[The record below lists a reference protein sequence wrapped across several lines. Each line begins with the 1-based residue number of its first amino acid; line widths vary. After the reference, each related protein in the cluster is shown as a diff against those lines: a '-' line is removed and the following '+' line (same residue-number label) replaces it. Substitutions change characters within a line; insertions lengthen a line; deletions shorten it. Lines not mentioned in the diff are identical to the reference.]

1 MSKTISPVFKRRL
14 TPLSIALVYALVGGV
29 WLLVTYALIGTS
41 FKGQQSAVWL
51 TVLNGVLLIGVS
63 SALLFLLI
71 RRREATITR
80 SQESL
85 RRTNRALATLSECD
99 HTLLHAADE
108 QGFVSDVC
116 RVAVEH
122 GGYRQAWVWFAE
134 ADGVASVRPVASWDN
149 KATKMKTLP
158 DSGMGQGAAREALS
172 TGFPVVRTIT
182 ARLGAGEL
190 FKRIASSVIAL
201 PLSGDDGTF
210 GALVIYAD
218 EADAFDPEE
227 VDLLQKL
234 AGNLAYGIAT
244 LRIQAE
250 KNQFEQQHAVL
261 AAVIDQFMQGVIL
274 FAPDGA
280 ISYVNPAFE
289 RINGADRATIIGESI
304 HNCGGALLGAPFVQ
318 TLKDVVAQSTT
329 HTGRYVIARNDGS
342 IVDVEAV
349 LSPVRESSGTVVS
362 YAAIVRDLTPE
373 IQLENQLRHAQ
384 KMEAVGTLAG
394 GIAHDFNNILGAIII
409 SSEMALDDAKE
420 GITNQELLEIV
431 LNAAERG
438 RNLVT
443 QILAFSRQG
452 EQKRQTVRLSPI
464 VKECLKLL
472 RASLPTT
479 IDIRPA
485 IRSEEAMALVDPT
498 QIHQVIVNLC
508 TNAAHAMHGKVGVL
522 EISLSD
528 VTLQED
534 VAGTHPD
541 LHAGPYVELSVKDTG
556 HGMGKEVLERIF
568 DPFFTTKKQGR
579 GTGLGLPVVYGI
591 VKDHGGGIVVESEPG
606 KGTTVRVLIPRAEP
620 VEEPPEAV
628 PDGLPPGG
636 SERILYVD
644 DEEDLVATTG
654 EMLRRLGYE
663 VVATTGSVEAL
674 KLFTAHPGRFDLIIT
689 DQTMPLLTGTELI
702 REIRLLRPDVPVL
715 LCSGFMDEDEDAI
728 CEEARAAG
736 IAEVLRKPVD
746 RDEMARAIRRILDR
760 SV

>member
-41 FKGQQSAVWL
+41 FKGQPSAVWL

-99 HTLLHAADE
+99 HALLHAADE
-108 QGFVSDVC
+108 QGFVREVC

-134 ADGVASVRPVASWDN
+134 ADGVATVRPVACWDN
-149 KATKMKTLP
+149 NAAKMKTLP
-158 DSGMGQGAAREALS
+158 DPEMGQVAAREALS
-172 TGFPVVRTIT
+172 TGFPVVRNIN
-182 ARLGAGEL
+182 ARPGAGEL
-190 FKRIASSVIAL
+190 FKRITSAVIAL

-227 VDLLQKL
+227 VDLLRKL

-244 LRIQAE
+244 LRIQTE
-250 KNQFEQQHAVL
+250 KNQFEQQHAIL

-274 FAPDGA
+274 FAPDGVVR
-280 ISYVNPAFE
+280 YVNPAFE
-289 RINGADRATIIGESI
+289 RISGSDHAGIIGESI
-304 HNCGGALLGAPFVQ
+304 HNYGGSLLGATFVQ
-318 TLKDVVAQSTT
+318 TLKDVVAQSTAKT
-329 HTGRYVIARNDGS
+329 ARYVIARNDGS
-342 IVDVEAV
+342 TVDVEV
-349 LSPVRESSGTVVS
+349 ILSPVRENSGTVAS

-373 IQLENQLRHAQ
+373 IQLEGQLRHAQ

-409 SSEMALDDAKE
+409 SSELALDDAKE
-420 GITNQELLEIV
+420 GINNQELLDIV

-452 EQKRQTVRLSPI
+452 EQKRQTVRLAPI

-485 IRSEEAMALVDPT
+485 IRSENAVALVDPT

-522 EISLSD
+522 DITLAE
-528 VTLQED
+528 VTLRED
-534 VAGTHPD
+534 IVGTHPD
-541 LHAGPYVELSVKDTG
+541 LHAGPYVELTVKDTG
-556 HGMGKEVLERIF
+556 HGMERGVLDRIF
-568 DPFFTTKKQGR
+568 NPFFTTKEPGR

-606 KGTTVRVLIPRAEP
+606 RGTTVRVLIPGTEP
-620 VEEPPEAV
+620 VEESLEVV

-636 SERILYVD
+636 SERILFVD

-674 KLFTAHPGRFDLIIT
+674 KLFTAHPGNFDLIIT
-689 DQTMPLLTGTELI
+689 DQTMPLVTGTELI

-746 RDEMARAIRRILDR
+746 RDEMARAIRRAMNG

>member
-1 MSKTISPVFKRRL
+1 MSKTLPSVFKARL

-29 WLLVTYALIGTS
+29 WMFVTNTLIGTS
-41 FKGQQSAVWL
+41 FKGQPFGVWL
-51 TVLNGVLLIGVS
+51 AVLNGVLLIGVS
-63 SALLFLLI
+63 SVLLFLLI

-99 HTLLHAADE
+99 QALLHAADE
-108 QGFVSDVC
+108 QGFLRDVC
-116 RVAVEH
+116 RIAVEH

-134 ADGVASVRPVASWDN
+134 ADGVASVRPVACWDN
-149 KATKMKTLP
+149 KSAEVNTLP
-158 DSGMGQGAAREALS
+158 DSDMGQGAAREALS
-172 TGFPVVRTIT
+172 SRTHVVRKIT
-182 ARLGAGEL
+182 TRLGAGEL

-201 PLSGDDGTF
+201 PLSDDDRTF

-218 EADAFDPEE
+218 EADAFDSEE
-227 VDLLQKL
+227 IDLLKKL

-244 LRIQAE
+244 LRIQTE
-250 KNQFEQQHAVL
+250 KKQFEQQHAVL
-261 AAVIDQFMQGVIL
+261 AAVIDQFMQGVVL

-280 ISYVNPAFE
+280 IRYVNPAFE
-289 RINGADRATIIGESI
+289 RISGADHTRIITENI
-304 HNCGGALLGAPFVQ
+304 HTYGGSLLGSTFAQ
-318 TLKDVVAQSTT
+318 GLKIVVAQAKAQ
-329 HTGRYVIARNDGS
+329 TGRYVITRDDGS
-342 IVDVEAV
+342 NVDVEV
-349 LSPVRESSGTVVS
+349 ILSPVRENSGTVVS

-373 IQLENQLRHAQ
+373 IQLESQLRHAQ

-409 SSEMALDDAKE
+409 SSELALDDAKE
-420 GITNQELLEIV
+420 GINNQELLDIV

-452 EQKRQTVRLSPI
+452 EQKRQTVRLAPI

-472 RASLPTT
+472 RASLPAT

-485 IRSEEAMALVDPT
+485 ISAEDAMALVDPT

-522 EISLSD
+522 EITLTD
-528 VTLQED
+528 ITLQED
-534 VAGTHPD
+534 VAGTLPD

-556 HGMGKEVLERIF
+556 HGMGREVLDRIF
-568 DPFFTTKKQGR
+568 NPFFTTKEPGR

-606 KGTTVRVLIPRAEP
+606 RGTTVRVLIPRTDP
-620 VEEPPEAV
+620 VEAPPEAV

-663 VVATTGSVEAL
+663 VVATTGSVEGL
-674 KLFTAHPGRFDLIIT
+674 KLFTAQPGRFDLIIT
-689 DQTMPLLTGTELI
+689 DQTMPLVTGTE
-702 REIRLLRPDVPVL
+702 D
-715 LCSGFMDEDEDAI
+715 
-728 CEEARAAG
+728 
-736 IAEVLRKPVD
+736 RK
-746 RDEMARAIRRILDR
+746 
-760 SV
+760 SVV

>member
-1 MSKTISPVFKRRL
+1 MSKTLPSAFKARL

-29 WLLVTYALIGTS
+29 WLFVTNALIGTS
-41 FKGQQSAVWL
+41 FKGQPFVVWL

-63 SALLFLLI
+63 SVLLFLLI

-99 HTLLHAADE
+99 QALLHATDE
-108 QGFVSDVC
+108 QGFIRDVC

-134 ADGVASVRPVASWDN
+134 ADGVASVRPVACWDS
-149 KATKMKTLP
+149 KAADAKALP
-158 DSGMGQGAAREALS
+158 DSDMGQGAAREALS
-172 TGFPVVRTIT
+172 TGLHVVRKIT

-210 GALVIYAD
+210 GALVIYAG

-227 VDLLQKL
+227 VDLLKKL

-250 KNQFEQQHAVL
+250 KNQFEKQHAVL
-261 AAVIDQFMQGVIL
+261 AAVIDQFTQGVIL

-289 RINGADRATIIGESI
+289 RINGADRATIIGASI
-304 HNCGGALLGAPFVQ
+304 YNCDGSLLGSTFVQ
-318 TLKDVVAQSTT
+318 ALKDVVAQSTAQ
-329 HTGRYVIARNDGS
+329 TGRHVIARNDGS

-362 YAAIVRDLTPE
+362 YAVIVRDLTPE

-409 SSEMALDDAKE
+409 SSELALDDAKE

-464 VKECLKLL
+464 VRECLKLL

-522 EISLSD
+522 EITLTD
-528 VTLQED
+528 VTLQEN

-556 HGMGKEVLERIF
+556 HGMGSEVLERIF
-568 DPFFTTKKQGR
+568 DPFFTTKEQGR

-606 KGTTVRVLIPRAEP
+606 RGTTVRVLIPKAEP

-689 DQTMPLLTGTELI
+689 DQTMPLLTGTELAG
-702 REIRLLRPDVPVL
+702 EIRLLRPDVPVL
-715 LCSGFMDEDEDAI
+715 LCSGFMDEDEGTI
-728 CEEARAAG
+728 REEARAAG

-746 RDEMARAIRRILDR
+746 RDEMARAIRRVMNG